1 MRIGIHSPNWV
12 GDAVMSLLFVNRC
25 RLQFPQDELV
35 VVAKSWVSAI
45 FQNHPFIGEV
55 VVLESDA
62 VSGGISTTKTGRR
75 LRRSGLDMFFIL
87 PDSWRSA
94 YLAWLSGAEERI
106 GFRGQYRS
114 FLFSQA
120 VSHSMKSVHRSVEY
134 LSLLSD
140 KSHSPKEDITGIQVS
155 DEEKEWAR
163 AELTQ
168 LGLTKP
174 IAVFPSSVAPS
185 RRVPMEKWE
194 KILDLAIDAGHL
206 LLFIGGS
213 ADKVVGDSLIE
224 RLGGNGARS
233 VCGNYSLRQSIALI
247 SKCDGAISTDTGLGH
262 IAANLGLKTI
272 SLFGAGDPSRTAP
285 LGSRTIVITENVYCS
300 PCRKNVCENSEEP
313 LICLKSIDAS
323 KVWESYLSL

>member
-25 RLQFPQDELV
+25 RRQFPQDELV

-45 FQNHPFIGEV
+45 FQNHPFIDEI
-55 VVLESDA
+55 VVLESDDL
-62 VSGGISTTKTGRR
+62 SGGISTTKTGRR
-75 LRRSGLDMFFIL
+75 LRKLGLDMFFIL

-114 FLFSQA
+114 FLLSQA

-134 LSLLSD
+134 LNLLSD
-140 KSHSPKEDITGIQVS
+140 ESHSPKGNITGIQVS
-155 DEEKEWAR
+155 DDEKEWAK

-174 IAVFPSSVAPS
+174 IAIFPSSVAAS
-185 RRVPMEKWE
+185 RRLPMEKWE
-194 KILDLAIDAGHL
+194 KILDLAMDARHE

-213 ADKVVGDSLIE
+213 ADKVVGDSLVE

-233 VCGNYSLRQSIALI
+233 VCGNYSLRQSMALI
-247 SKCDGAISTDTGLGH
+247 SRCEGAISTDTGLGH
-262 IAANLGLKTI
+262 TAANLGLKTI

-285 LGSRTIVITENVYCS
+285 LGPRTIVITENVYCS
-300 PCRKNVCENSEEP
+300 PCRKNVCQNFEEP
-313 LICLKSIDAS
+313 LVCLTSIDPRKA
-323 KVWESYLSL
+323 WESYRSL